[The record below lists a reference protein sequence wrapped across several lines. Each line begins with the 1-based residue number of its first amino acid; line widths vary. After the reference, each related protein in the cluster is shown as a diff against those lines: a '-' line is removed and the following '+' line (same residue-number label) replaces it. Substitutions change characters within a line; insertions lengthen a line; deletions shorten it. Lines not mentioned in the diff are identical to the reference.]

1 VAPEVQKIGIA
12 GGGAMGEALAR
23 GMLAAGIV
31 TPADLMI
38 SEVREERCAYLE
50 RQFGVRTVKENKP
63 LVNFADTLILAVK
76 PYVISAVLAEIRPHL
91 RPSQTV
97 ISIAAGVSLAFI
109 EERLGEGIP
118 VVRVMPNTPALVGAG
133 ASAYSLGR
141 FAGLRDGGRARAI
154 LEAVGRV
161 VQVEEKLLDAVTGLS
176 GSGPAYMYVIL
187 EALADGGVRM
197 GLPRDVSMVLAAQT
211 MYGAAKMILETGEH
225 PGRLKDMVTTPGGT
239 TAAGLFVLEEAAV
252 RAGLQRAVERATEKA
267 REINR
272 RGES

>member
-1 VAPEVQKIGIA
+1 MSQESRKIGIA

-23 GMLAAGIV
+23 GVLAAGLV

-38 SEVREERCAYLE
+38 SELQDERRAYLE
-50 RQFGVRTVKENKP
+50 REIGIRIVKENET
-63 LVNFADTLILAVK
+63 LVKFAETLILAVK
-76 PYVISAVLAEIRPHL
+76 PHVVVAVLNGIRPYVNA
-91 RPSQTV
+91 SQTV
-97 ISIAAGVSLAFI
+97 ISIAAGVDLAFI
-109 EERLGEGIP
+109 ENGLGEGIP

-141 FAGLRDGGRARAI
+141 YAGPRDGMRARAI

-161 VQVEEKLLDAVTGLS
+161 VEVEEQLLDAVTGLS
-176 GSGPAYMYVIL
+176 GSGPAYMYLII

-197 GLPRDVSMVLAAQT
+197 GLPRDVSVILAAQT

-225 PGRLKDMVTTPGGT
+225 PGRLKEMVTTPGGT

-252 RAGLQRAVERATEKA
+252 RAGLQRAVEHATARA
-267 REINR
+267 REINK
-272 RGES
+272 RGEL